1 METKKEI
8 PLDKRIKRDILE
20 DICNAK
26 GWDIKS
32 DIATSLN
39 RASKKVLIEWHRD
52 LI

>member
-8 PLDKRIKRDILE
+8 PLEKQTKRDILQSV
-20 DICNAK
+20 CTAK

-32 DIATSLN
+32 KIATSLN
-39 RASKKVLIEWHRD
+39 RASKEVLIEWHRD